1 MHLTAASRWH
11 LLHLQH
17 PSLAGLQNTTLASRY
32 GAGLLVHTCDLR
44 DVQVAHARLVG
55 AGCILV
61 CFGCRDRRQ
70 RLEPQAKT
78 RSEAVD
84 LYVSSHSSCLWSAS
98 TVLHAWLGQQMA
110 PLCRNAEA
118 LGNALLVCMIFPWFL
133 CFVFYTGA
141 LQQLT

>member
-1 MHLTAASRWH
+1 MHSTAASRWH

-17 PSLAGLQNTTLASRY
+17 PLLAGLQSTTLASRCWLA
-32 GAGLLVHTCDLR
+32 GALMWYVRCLGGPRTQSLQRNYWHV
-44 DVQVAHARLVG
+44 
-55 AGCILV
+55 I
-61 CFGCRDRRQ
+61 GCRARRQ

-78 RSEAVD
+78 RSEAADVC
-84 LYVSSHSSCLWSAS
+84 VSSHPSHLWSAS
-98 TVLHAWLGQQMA
+98 TISHAGLRPQMA

-141 LQQLT
+141 LG